1 MANPP
6 PPYANITGIS
16 RTVMKDNAQETLGN
30 YNGNARPGEIVAD
43 LTTDPPALYIGNNL
57 GQLTAIA
64 GGGGASLPLANGTS
78 SFNIPAVN
86 GNVTVTTAGANTFT
100 FGTNG
105 NLTLPGNTSNINY
118 ANGDSILDGYAT
130 ISSVYTSNTTTQSI
144 NVSSGG
150 GTYYN
155 ASTLEI
161 DYTAYTGASV
171 LNFDIAYQA
180 PLDANIGVSVSAV
193 STPLIQSNVN
203 IELQANTGTAQTWTF
218 GTDGNL
224 TLPSQGNLVG
234 FTANNL
240 GHLQW
245 IGNSSGDGAGYTTL
259 QLVPDDTL
267 TGGDQYLIIDPT
279 AGGHI
284 HIRAGGTQDN
294 SAAFLYLGGE
304 NSYFQVPAGNDPSVY
319 IAASNNVWD
328 FGNDGVL
335 YTPGNVSVSGN
346 VSASGNVTAGNI
358 STTGSG
364 GDITLT
370 GGDILG
376 VNIVVTTPVP
386 VANLTAVAGGRA
398 FVNNSNV
405 VSLGNFGN
413 IVSSGGSNVVPVW
426 SDGINWYIG

>member
-16 RTVMKDNAQETLGN
+16 RTVMKDNAQETLVN

-144 NVSSGG
+144 NVPSGG

-161 DYTAYTGASV
+161 DYTAYTGAST

-193 STPLIQSNVN
+193 STPLIQSNAN
-203 IELQANTGTAQTWTF
+203 IQIQANTGTAQTWTF

-234 FTANNL
+234 FTANNA

-279 AGGHI
+279 APGHI
-284 HIRAGGTQDN
+284 HIRAGGAQDN
-294 SAAFLYLGGE
+294 SAADLIFGGE
-304 NSYFQVPAGNDPSVY
+304 NSHVKVTAGSNPPVY
-319 IAASNNVWD
+319 VTANGQNWL
-328 FGNDGVL
+328 FGVDGVL
-335 YTPGNVSVSGN
+335 QAPGD